1 MKRKLTK
8 EELKQLLLHGGDEE
22 IQTVIS
28 DIHPVMILDLLHE
41 DIEAA
46 PAYLSHLSDEVIADI
61 VEEED
66 DEHKYELLKLNDE
79 SPQRLAERFPDCDE
93 FIKKA
98 RNGELEK
105 EFSGGMKVLDFL
117 IYLGI
122 NGNSLR
128 TL

>member
-1 MKRKLTK
+1 MDFAFILSVYYVTVYNAMARYDERPIELMIKVRDIIRELAPNWK
-8 EELKQLLLHGGDEE
+8 EN
-22 IQTVIS
+22 VY
-28 DIHPVMILDLLHE
+28 IHLCWVRW
-41 DIEAA
+41 
-46 PAYLSHLSDEVIADI
+46 
-61 VEEED
+61 
-66 DEHKYELLKLNDE
+66 KYELLKLNDE

-105 EFSGGMKVLDFL
+105 EFSGEARGGEMKVLDFL

>member
-41 DIEAA
+41 DIETA

-66 DEHKYELLKLNDE
+66 DEHKYELLKLFPMPNKHT
-79 SPQRLAERFPDCDE
+79 SWKKCPRMRLPICWENWKMNNRKNCW
-93 FIKKA
+93 
-98 RNGELEK
+98 RN
-105 EFSGGMKVLDFL
+105 
-117 IYLGI
+117 
-122 NGNSLR
+122 
-128 TL
+128 